1 MQRGAWA
8 AVTLKYPF
16 VVPLFCADLSVIT
29 DLDALRTSIPEILA
43 LAKLSGAFS
52 RLGVLAYRD
61 YTDAEVVN
69 WSGWNSPEL
78 PNFVRNLEPRGGGD
92 FPEAAKTALIRALQA
107 VDKESQTLI
116 LWYADA
122 PPHHQSVQSAGNDAA
137 EMRAYPEGATDWVK
151 LCRMAKRR
159 NCTIFSFTPNSMMET
174 HSCFYILLSE
184 LTGGISIGSNVR
196 SSALISRLTL
206 DVILQWMGQTSDME
220 SVLRDSAATLNQ
232 YKISPLQANPKP
244 SDEASG
250 SRGYLPPSWGAKS
263 RWTKWTKSRGTS
275 LLDIRTSRLKPSH
288 IPLGSLA
295 SEPFNLAKR
304 FANPAETTYHQVV
317 YTSLAAIIES
327 NVSSLT
333 YNPIFGQLWRA
344 VCKGTDKN
352 KAQLLNAFSNRV
364 GTITDPAQKAGLQ
377 QWLEESLDA
386 TEEIERVVARVGTEG
401 PMVYLDFD
409 SDVELTRTELLDVS
423 RSCYSG
429 VLKKVASVFT
439 HLKVCRLLLTH

>member
-1 MQRGAWA
+1 
-8 AVTLKYPF
+8 
-16 VVPLFCADLSVIT
+16 
-29 DLDALRTSIPEILA
+29 
-43 LAKLSGAFS
+43 
-52 RLGVLAYRD
+52 
-61 YTDAEVVN
+61 
-69 WSGWNSPEL
+69 
-78 PNFVRNLEPRGGGD
+78 
-92 FPEAAKTALIRALQA
+92 
-107 VDKESQTLI
+107 
-116 LWYADA
+116 
-122 PPHHQSVQSAGNDAA
+122 
-137 EMRAYPEGATDWVK
+137 
-151 LCRMAKRR
+151 
-159 NCTIFSFTPNSMMET
+159 
-174 HSCFYILLSE
+174 
-184 LTGGISIGSNVR
+184 
-196 SSALISRLTL
+196 
-206 DVILQWMGQTSDME
+206 MGQTSDME

-250 SRGYLPPSWGAKS
+250 SRGYLPPSLGAKS
-263 RWTKWTKSRGTS
+263 RWTKSRGTS